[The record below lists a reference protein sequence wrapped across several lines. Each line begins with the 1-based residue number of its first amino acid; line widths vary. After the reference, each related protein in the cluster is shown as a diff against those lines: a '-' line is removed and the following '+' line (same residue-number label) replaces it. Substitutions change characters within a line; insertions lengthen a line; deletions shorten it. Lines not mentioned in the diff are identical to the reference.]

1 MYTAAECLADELQ
14 TEQHFIHYYRRAG
27 VNRTEVQHAEAEQS
41 NSSVTDGQKFLCE
54 SENTSGVH

>member
-41 NSSVTDGQKFLCE
+41 NSSVTDGQKFL
-54 SENTSGVH
+54 